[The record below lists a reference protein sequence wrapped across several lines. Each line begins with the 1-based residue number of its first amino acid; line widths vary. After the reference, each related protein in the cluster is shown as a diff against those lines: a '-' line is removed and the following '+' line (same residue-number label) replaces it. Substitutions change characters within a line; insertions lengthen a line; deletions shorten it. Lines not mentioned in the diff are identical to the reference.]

1 MLVLT
6 RQVGEMIAIGDDI
19 WIKVLDVRG
28 GVVRFGIQAPK
39 EVIIQRGEVLRR
51 INEAMSRK
59 SGAW

>member
-39 EVIIQRGEVLRR
+39 EVIIQRGEVLGR